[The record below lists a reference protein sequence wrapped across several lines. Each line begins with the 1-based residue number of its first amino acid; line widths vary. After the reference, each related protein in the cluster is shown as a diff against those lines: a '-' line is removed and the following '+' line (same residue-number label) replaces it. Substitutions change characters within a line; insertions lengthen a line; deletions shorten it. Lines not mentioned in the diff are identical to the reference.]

1 MEDTTPKLLIFE
13 KYERLPEWLRW
24 VLFLP
29 LSLIFSFLA
38 ILFLSFL
45 RADFALIHSVVA
57 IVSLAIAVYTLA
69 PRWKSY
75 FVLTSLILRMVV
87 SIAMGLLLFIMGES
101 PDRETWFEIGRE
113 IFGWIAGWSLYFSV
127 FKES

>member
-1 MEDTTPKLLIFE
+1 MIE

-24 VLFLP
+24 ILFLP
-29 LSLIFSFLA
+29 LSFVFMFLA
-38 ILFLSFL
+38 ILLLSFL

-57 IVSLAIAVYTLA
+57 IVSLAIAVYILV

-87 SIAMGLLLFIMGES
+87 SIVGVSLILIMGEL
-101 PDRETWFEIGRE
+101 PNRETWFEIGRE
-113 IFGWIAGWSLYFSV
+113 IFGWIVGWSLYFSV